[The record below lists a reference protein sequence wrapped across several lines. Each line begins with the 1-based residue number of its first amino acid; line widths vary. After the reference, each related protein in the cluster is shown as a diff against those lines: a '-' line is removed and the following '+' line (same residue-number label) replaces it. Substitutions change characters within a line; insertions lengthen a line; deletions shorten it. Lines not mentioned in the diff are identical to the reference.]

1 MKNADLMASISDI
14 FYKHKRRYGYRRITL
29 ELRNKGLNINH
40 KKVKRLMS
48 KMGLYSP
55 VRRSKYKS
63 YKGTVGKVAPNIL
76 QRNFKA
82 DRPNSKWVTD
92 VSEFHIT
99 SGKVYLSPIMDLY
112 NLEIISYSVSTSPSF
127 NQTKEMIDKAF
138 EGRNLNGCILHSDQ
152 GWQYQMVPYQ
162 NWLKE
167 KGIIQSMSRKGNCLD
182 NSVMENFFGIMKSE
196 FFYGHEFEFKT
207 VDQLIDSI
215 HEYIYYYNNERIKT
229 KLKGMSPVEYR
240 IHSLT

>member
-1 MKNADLMASISDI
+1 
-14 FYKHKRRYGYRRITL
+14 
-29 ELRNKGLNINH
+29 
-40 KKVKRLMS
+40 MS

-55 VRRSKYKS
+55 VRRSRYKS
-63 YKGTVGKVAPNIL
+63 YKGTVGKAAPNTL

-82 DRPNSKWVTD
+82 DRPDSKWATD

-99 SGKVYLSPIMDLY
+99 SGKVHLSPIMDLY
-112 NLEIISYSVSTSPSF
+112 NSEIISYSVSTSPSF

-138 EGRNLNGCILHSDQ
+138 EGRSLNGCILHSDQ

-162 NWLKE
+162 NRLKE
-167 KGIIQSMSRKGNCLD
+167 KGMIQSMSRKGNCLD

-207 VDQLIDSI
+207 TEQLIDSM
-215 HEYIYYYNNERIKT
+215 HEYINYYNNDRIKT

-240 IHSLT
+240 KHSLT